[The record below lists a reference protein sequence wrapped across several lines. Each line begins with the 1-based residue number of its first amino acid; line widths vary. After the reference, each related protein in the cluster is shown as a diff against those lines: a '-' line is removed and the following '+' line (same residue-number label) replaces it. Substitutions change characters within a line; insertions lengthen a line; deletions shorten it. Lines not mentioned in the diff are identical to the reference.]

1 MMVHRRL
8 ARYLAG
14 GDSANADYYALQCK
28 HASEREVV
36 AAEAER
42 ESIKYKLVEFMQD
55 KVGQEFDGHV
65 SGVTEWGIYVEI
77 EPTKIEGMIPYRTIK
92 SDFFI
97 FDEDH
102 YRAVG
107 RRSHRSIRLGDP
119 LRIRVKNTSLEQKL
133 LDYELVEDLPE
144 TASAPEPENPEADM
158 ERAMAQKERRPRAR
172 RKKK

>member
-1 MMVHRRL
+1 
-8 ARYLAG
+8 
-14 GDSANADYYALQCK
+14 
-28 HASEREVV
+28 V

-42 ESIKYKLVEFMQD
+42 ESIKYKVVEFMQD

-107 RRSHRSIRLGDP
+107 RRTHRSIRLGDA

-133 LDYELVEDLPE
+133 LDYELVEDLPDV
-144 TASAPEPENPEADM
+144 PEAAQEQDSPEADM
-158 ERAMAQKERRPRAR
+158 ERAMAQRERRPR
-172 RKKK
+172 RKRSK